1 MKKNN
6 NNKLIKTNK
15 KIKRIIPKF
24 IQIIK
29 QPNNLIEKKQ
39 KKNKIKSISLKKK
52 GPSKPSKPDPI

>member
-1 MKKNN
+1 
-6 NNKLIKTNK
+6 LIKTNK

-39 KKNKIKSISLKKK
+39 KKNKIKGISLKKK